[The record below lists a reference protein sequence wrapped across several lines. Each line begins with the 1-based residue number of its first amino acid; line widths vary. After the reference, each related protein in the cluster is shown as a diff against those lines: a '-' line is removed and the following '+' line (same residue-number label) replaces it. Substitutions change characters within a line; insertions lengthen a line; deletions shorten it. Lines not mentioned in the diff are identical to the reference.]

1 MRKAYWRCNSGHY
14 YSSLHC
20 PFDGWTFD
28 GCRELIAAVENVARR
43 DETLS
48 IEALALEGA
57 PAQATKRTIIIEF
70 GSSLAVFDAYSA
82 EGYVINGEYKKV
94 HELGHQHL

>member
-1 MRKAYWRCNSGHY
+1 MRKAYWRCNSAHY

-28 GCRELIAAVENVARR
+28 GCKELIVAVESLAGRK
-43 DETLS
+43 EALS

-57 PAQATKRTIIIEF
+57 SANAISRTIVVEF
-70 GSSLAVFDAYSA
+70 GSDLAAFDAVSA
-82 EGYVINGEYKKV
+82 EEYLVDGKHKKV
-94 HELGHQHL
+94 HDPH